1 MICGSAILNR
11 LRCIRALDEIT
22 NRIETKQSQNCFVR
36 FIRFMEHPDMIAEL
50 SKKLNVALDLFKVLR
65 DSFVLCRPGAEARIQ
80 FGAVM
85 RTEITA
91 DKTLRV
97 VQNNTLSRE

>member
-1 MICGSAILNR
+1 
-11 LRCIRALDEIT
+11 LDEIA
-22 NRIETKQSQNCFVR
+22 NRIETKQSQNSFVR
-36 FIRFMEHPDMIAEL
+36 FMRFMEHPDMIAEMT
-50 SKKLNVALDLFKVLR
+50 KKLNVALDLFKVLCG
-65 DSFVLCRPGAEARIQ
+65 SFVLCRPSAEGHIQ

-97 VQNNTLSRE
+97 VQNNTLSCE